1 MRALATLLI
10 LSSAMLA
17 GCGGGGSST
26 GPSTLSVTA
35 PMVTIPSGTSV
46 QATATI
52 TNGSGTSP
60 APNVTWSSADH
71 FVVSVSS
78 TGLLTAAKKGSTTIK
93 ATSGTLSAE
102 LNVAVIP
109 GQPASI
115 VIVSGNGQT
124 GAHGSTLADPL
135 CTAVLDAAGNFIV
148 GVTVTY
154 TVASGGG
161 VIAAPT
167 APATDAAGIAIS
179 GHWTLGP
186 GTGQQSVTATASVG
200 STTFT
205 ATSQ

>member
-1 MRALATLLI
+1 MRPLSILLIPVSATL
-10 LSSAMLA
+10 AA
-17 GCGGGGSST
+17 CGGGGSST

-52 TNGSGTSP
+52 TSGSGTGP

-71 FVVSVSS
+71 NIVSVTS
-78 TGLLTAAKKGSTTIK
+78 TGLLTAAKKGSTTIR

-102 LNVAVIP
+102 LSVAVIP

-115 VIVSGNGQT
+115 AIVSGNGQT
-124 GAHGSTLADPL
+124 GAHGSTLPDPL
-135 CTAVLDAAGNFIV
+135 CTTVLDAAGNFIT

-161 VIAAPT
+161 AIASPT
-167 APATDAAGIAIS
+167 APATDASGIAIS

-205 ATSQ
+205 ANSQ

>member
-1 MRALATLLI
+1 MRVLSTLPVFVCAI
-10 LSSAMLA
+10 LV

-26 GPSTLSVTA
+26 APSTLSVTA
-35 PMVTIPSGTSV
+35 PMSTIPSGTSV
-46 QATATI
+46 QAVATI

-60 APNVTWSSADH
+60 ATNVMWSSADH
-71 FVVSVSS
+71 NVVSVSS
-78 TGLLTAAKKGSTTIK
+78 TGLLTAAKQGSTKIT
-93 ATSGTLSAE
+93 ATSGTLSAQ

-115 VIVSGNGQT
+115 AIVSGNGQT
-124 GAHGSTLADPL
+124 GAHGSTLPDPL
-135 CTAVLDAAGNFIV
+135 CTAVLDAAGNFII

-161 VIAAPT
+161 TLEPPT
-167 APATDAAGIAIS
+167 APATNTGGIAIS

-205 ATSQ
+205 ANSQ